1 MIKRTLLVMLLAAL
15 AGLAQTVDCLVAVV
29 NGKVITL
36 IDVEIAAEFGLG
48 REAGVEAGRDP
59 RLAALDALIERKV
72 VLDLARESRSADRNE
87 IAAALAELRRRLG
100 EDVFT
105 AKLGKF
111 GLAETDLEPYLE
123 DRILFDRALAL
134 RFSQTIPVS
143 LTEVERHYRD
153 SYVPEQIRL
162 GKAAEPLERV
172 TDLIES
178 RLREERRMKQTAD
191 WVRDLRNR
199 ADIQIKKDC
208 LK

>member
-172 TDLIES
+172 ADLIES

-191 WVRDLRNR
+191 WVRDLRKR
-199 ADIQIKKDC
+199 ADIQLKKDC

>member
-1 MIKRTLLVMLLAAL
+1 MIKSTLLVMLLAAL

-36 IDVEIAAEFGLG
+36 IDVEIASEFGLG
-48 REAGVEAGRDP
+48 HETAAAPGRDP
-59 RLAALDALIERKV
+59 RLEALDALIERKV

-87 IAAALAELRRRLG
+87 LAAALAELRRRLG

-172 TDLIES
+172 ADLIES

-191 WVRDLRNR
+191 WVRDLRKR
-199 ADIQIKKDC
+199 ADIQLKKDC

>member
-172 TDLIES
+172 ADLIES